1 MNIVHFDINRI
12 VKISVYGE
20 KPVSNIQWCEP
31 EPIKKF
37 FGLYNTGR
45 FKPGGYYY
53 HACFT
58 QARIVTE
65 QEILNMGYKVYSR
78 DERLIQNVVRKAH
91 VSISLEYNESV
102 TFSFETENEMLKWV
116 DNIKIQS
123 NSNFRTIIYP

>member
-1 MNIVHFDINRI
+1 MHIVHFDINRI

-20 KPVSNIQWCEP
+20 KPVRHIQWCEP

-53 HACFT
+53 QEYFT

-65 QEILNMGYKVYSR
+65 EEILNIGYKVYSR

-91 VSISLEYNESV
+91 VTVDLEHGNEVSL
-102 TFSFETENEMLKWV
+102 TFETEAEMLEWV
-116 DNIKIQS
+116 DTIKWKS
-123 NSNFRTIIYP
+123 MSVFETVIYS